1 MMPSPWPGSLQCQH
15 SMPCSVDNFHFFFS
29 KNEVALCLKA
39 QVQELSFKETII
51 QGKKNKMMWHQEN
64 LTVSVNVRI
73 TAAMIVLQM
82 SPVTESTQPVRMQYK
97 PHLAEP

>member
-1 MMPSPWPGSLQCQH
+1 
-15 SMPCSVDNFHFFFS
+15 
-29 KNEVALCLKA
+29 
-39 QVQELSFKETII
+39 
-51 QGKKNKMMWHQEN
+51 MWHQEN